1 MSTIQNN
8 TRRNNNTRTTMTL
21 GNMNNT
27 RTTMSN
33 NSNKS
38 LLNTA
43 KQQVSSLSPM
53 TIFIIVLIILVL
65 GYIAINYIYARVV
78 SGRNVQVSSNVLV
91 DTITD
96 GMVPLEIGSAQL
108 PNSSYSN
115 EYALSLWVYVE
126 DFNYRHGER
135 KFILR
140 RGDIK
145 SVVNPEIYLH
155 PTQNTLQVNVSLATD
170 ASGNVDTQPTMTEAT
185 TTTTTTASGSA
196 SAFKNVETFAN
207 NDEQAKSF
215 ENTNMNYV
223 SNLTETVNGISQNY
237 NNGYFNDVVNDNVVN
252 YPNQPAHHKNIK
264 HNPELNIVLDQ
275 FADAP
280 CECDDNTSTN
290 ESVEERKAFEESC
303 GKCYVE
309 DFPLQKW
316 VHLVISQ
323 YNNVLD
329 IYVDGKLR
337 SSCSLPG
344 FPDVTTDNLVL
355 SPDGGFSGQLGN
367 TVHYNTAL
375 SANDVYKIY
384 VKGPEGSRNTGIVE
398 RLTSIPT
405 WVYAVVVVMILSL
418 IGYSIFM

>member
-185 TTTTTTASGSA
+185 TTTTTTVSGSA

>member
-1 MSTIQNN
+1 
-8 TRRNNNTRTTMTL
+8 MTL

-27 RTTMSN
+27 KNTMSN

-65 GYIAINYIYARVV
+65 GYIAVNYIYARVV
-78 SGRNVQVSSNVLV
+78 SERSIQVASNVLV

-185 TTTTTTASGSA
+185 TTTVASGCA
-196 SAFKNVETFAN
+196 SAFKNVETFVN

-215 ENTNMNYV
+215 ENTNMDYV

-237 NNGYFNDVVNDNVVN
+237 NNGYFNDVVNDNIVD

-303 GKCYVE
+303 GKCFVE
-309 DFPLQKW
+309 NFPLQKW

-355 SPDGGFSGQLGN
+355 SPDGGFSGQVGS
-367 TVHYNTAL
+367 TVYYNTAL
-375 SANDVYKIY
+375 SANDVYKVYI
-384 VKGPEGSRNTGIVE
+384 KGPEGSRNTGIIE

-405 WVYAVVVVMILSL
+405 WVYAVVIVMILAL

>member
-27 RTTMSN
+27 KNTMSN

-65 GYIAINYIYARVV
+65 GYIAVNYIYARVV
-78 SGRNVQVSSNVLV
+78 SERSIQVASNVLV

-185 TTTTTTASGSA
+185 TTTVASGSA
-196 SAFKNVETFAN
+196 SAFKNVETFVN

-215 ENTNMNYV
+215 ENTNMDYV

-237 NNGYFNDVVNDNVVN
+237 NNGYFNDVVNDNIVD

-303 GKCYVE
+303 GKCFVE
-309 DFPLQKW
+309 NFPLQKW

-355 SPDGGFSGQLGN
+355 SPDGGFSGQVGS
-367 TVHYNTAL
+367 TVYYNTAL
-375 SANDVYKIY
+375 SANDVYKVYI
-384 VKGPEGSRNTGIVE
+384 KGPEGSRNTGIIE

-405 WVYAVVVVMILSL
+405 WVYAVVVVMILAL
-418 IGYSIFM
+418 VGYSIFM